1 MSFNGS
7 MGRAVLAAMMMA
19 TIADEAMFPH
29 KRVGKH
35 IPQTG
40 IDPKV
45 IEKHGHTFE
54 DVMDAIGAKKI
65 GVFTPNTGSPAD
77 VYECEAV
84 LLPFTVFDTGTEIR
98 VKPLNRSMMRKVK
111 KHEKE

>member
-1 MSFNGS
+1 MNSS
-7 MGRAVLAAMMMA
+7 MGRAILSAMMMA

-29 KRVGKH
+29 KRVGKY
-35 IPQTG
+35 IPPTG
-40 IDPKV
+40 IEPRAID
-45 IEKHGHTFE
+45 KHGHTFE
-54 DVMDAIGAKKI
+54 EVMDAIGAKKI

-84 LLPFTVFDTGTEIR
+84 LLPFTVFDMGTEIR

-111 KHEKE
+111 RI